1 MTELNPKNER
11 LKLAWIEDLEIEK
24 ATSTIDQK
32 LAALSQF
39 EAMTDYADF
48 VAFSRDIVKTYL
60 AAIRQ
65 TAISWKTKAA
75 KVRHVRSFF
84 DWMVMEEHL
93 KPKAVRKA
101 IASLRLTDKEARAGS
116 AQRTVKHPTLD
127 QIESTI
133 RAMPNGT
140 AIERRNR
147 ALIAFTAL
155 SGARDGAIIS
165 MRLKHVRL
173 AAREVE
179 QHPDEVDT
187 KASKLIQTWFFPV
200 GNFIETE
207 VVTYIAFLRDDLGFT
222 DNDPL
227 FPKPKMGH
235 DASDQFS
242 AVGLSKDRWTTAQP
256 MRNIFRAAF
265 TANGLRYYNPHSFR
279 NTLWALA
286 YERKLNPE
294 ALKAWSQNLGHENLD
309 TSFNSYGRLD
319 ANTQRRAMM
328 DLRDAKPAT
337 PDLQAMIKGMIDK
350 ELGR

>member
-1 MTELNPKNER
+1 MVELNPKNER
-11 LKLAWIEDLEIEK
+11 LKLAWIEDLKIEK

-39 EAMTDYADF
+39 EAMTGAADF
-48 VAFSRDIVKTYL
+48 IAFDRDIVKTYL
-60 AAIRQ
+60 SKLRQ

-84 DWMVMEEHL
+84 DWMVMEENL

-116 AQRTVKHPTLD
+116 AHRTVKHPTLD

-133 RAMPNGT
+133 RAMPCDT

-165 MRLKHVRL
+165 LRLKHVRL

-179 QHPDEVDT
+179 QHPDEVNT

-200 GNFIETE
+200 GDFIENE
-207 VVTYIAFLRDDLGFT
+207 VVTYIAFLRDNLGFM

-235 DASDQFS
+235 DESDQFS
-242 AVGLSKDRWTTAQP
+242 AVGLSKNQWTTAQP

-265 TANGLRYYNPHSFR
+265 TANDLRYYNPHSFR

-328 DLRDAKPAT
+328 DLRDTKPAV
-337 PDLQAMIKGMIDK
+337 PDLEAMIKGMIDK

>member
-1 MTELNPKNER
+1 MAEPNPKNER

-39 EAMTDYADF
+39 EAMTNSANF
-48 VAFSRDIVKTYL
+48 IAFDRDIVKTYL
-60 AAIRQ
+60 SALRQ

-133 RAMPNGT
+133 RTMPDAT

-165 MRLKHVRL
+165 LRLKHVRL

-200 GNFIETE
+200 GDFIEDE
-207 VVTYIAFLRDDLGFT
+207 VVTYIAFLRNDLGFT

-227 FPKPKMGH
+227 FPKPK
-235 DASDQFS
+235 AS
-242 AVGLSKDRWTTAQP
+242 
-256 MRNIFRAAF
+256 
-265 TANGLRYYNPHSFR
+265 
-279 NTLWALA
+279 
-286 YERKLNPE
+286 
-294 ALKAWSQNLGHENLD
+294 
-309 TSFNSYGRLD
+309 
-319 ANTQRRAMM
+319 
-328 DLRDAKPAT
+328 
-337 PDLQAMIKGMIDK
+337 
-350 ELGR
+350 